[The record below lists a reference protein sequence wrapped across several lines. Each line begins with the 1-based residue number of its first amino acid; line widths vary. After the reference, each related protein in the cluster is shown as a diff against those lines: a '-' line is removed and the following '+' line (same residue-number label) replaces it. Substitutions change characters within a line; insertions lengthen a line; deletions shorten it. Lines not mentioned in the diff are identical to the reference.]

1 MASDLTTGVF
11 FYVRVLDEKPLA
23 LFRLD
28 VDTDRKEINETIWD
42 GSSWQ
47 ETDRLTMYIGYGSTE
62 VEQILERDATLA
74 FPDAFRDKA
83 PNFKRI
89 IPSVMSKHLQG
100 KHDQRTHGGGGGMGA
115 PRDTAHAKQK
125 QAWELHEQGKT
136 WEEVAKEAG
145 YANGGAARL
154 AGKAHEKRMK
164 AKGDGAD
171 IPKPP
176 EVVTPKPK
184 TDKEGAKAIKDAQA
198 IVDKATGGRP
208 VRDVLADERNGNTSL
223 EPTAKEKE
231 VTEAVIKSGAI
242 LRGEVERRRDVI
254 GKEVVD
260 TAKADIEV
268 LNKDREFTQKR
279 VDEVSA
285 QRKEVRDQIHKEVM
299 KSPEMDEALNEQ
311 IDRRL
316 NYTRNETLT
325 AVVEAD
331 RSVAINDMRE
341 YADLYASD
349 MPYQKRAEWVEE
361 RAKERFP
368 TDKKAQKAYEEI
380 VETSTWAG
388 SNAERQLEKRDEKVA
403 KLSQEDKRRAKSE
416 GEAYQDLHALNGQ
429 IADRQTLIKNG
440 GVTPEQNAEI
450 VRSVLADS
458 GRTMTSKPSQPI
470 KGTKKV
476 VAELRTELEK
486 IPDELWNDSQYPNL
500 NVTAGSGRGH
510 WSSYNSR
517 IKTDGSGGRRA
528 STLLHE
534 ATHAV
539 EDMNP
544 SVKQLE
550 FVMSHRRAK
559 GMKPEKLSKL
569 SPRSGYR
576 KNEEAIED
584 AWANPYAGKSYGSGR
599 RASREIMT
607 MGIESL
613 YKRNFYPSDVAD
625 EDHLNFV
632 MGVLAHA

>member
-1 MASDLTTGVF
+1 MIESLDNLDLP
-11 FYVRVLDEKPLA
+11 RNLSL
-23 LFRLD
+23 L
-28 VDTDRKEINETIWD
+28 
-42 GSSWQ
+42 
-47 ETDRLTMYIGYGSTE
+47 DRL
-62 VEQILERDATLA
+62 VE
-74 FPDAFRDKA
+74 
-83 PNFKRI
+83 
-89 IPSVMSKHLQG
+89 KHLPG
-100 KHDQRTHGGGGGMGA
+100 KHDQRTHGGGGGMSA

-164 AKGDGAD
+164 AKGEGAEV
-171 IPKPP
+171 PKPT

-198 IVDKATGGRP
+198 VIDKATGGRP
-208 VRDVLADERNGNTSL
+208 VADVLADERNGNTSL

-242 LRGEVERRRDVI
+242 LRSEVDRRREAI
-254 GKEVVD
+254 GKGAVE
-260 TAKADIEV
+260 TAKSDIEV
-268 LNKDREFTQKR
+268 LSKEREISQKR

-285 QRKEVRDQIHKEVM
+285 QRQVIRDQISKEVRA
-299 KSPEMDEALNEQ
+299 SPEYEEALNDQ
-311 IDRRL
+311 LDRKVSFSQS
-316 NYTRNETLT
+316 ETF
-325 AVVEAD
+325 AASIEAD
-331 RSVAINDMRE
+331 RSGALKDIRDYEIMYRG
-341 YADLYASD
+341 D

-361 RAKERFP
+361 RAKQRFP
-368 TDKKAQKAYEEI
+368 TDKKAQKEY
-380 VETSTWAG
+380 VETIEG
-388 SNAERQLEKRDEKVA
+388 SLWTASQSERAVVARDEKVA
-403 KLSQEDKRRAKSE
+403 KLSAEDSRRMKSQS
-416 GEAYQDLHALNGQ
+416 EALQDVYALNGQ
-429 IADRQTLIKNG
+429 IADREQLIRNG
-440 GVTPEQNAEI
+440 GVTSEQNAEI

-458 GRTMTSKPSQPI
+458 GRTMTDKPLQAI
-470 KGTKKV
+470 KGTKKN

-486 IPDELWNDSQYPNL
+486 IPDELWNDSQYPDL
-500 NVTAGSGRGH
+500 NVTSTSGRGH
-510 WSSYNSR
+510 WDGYNQR
-517 IKTDGSGGRRA
+517 IKTDGSGGRKA

-569 SPRSGYR
+569 RPKHGYR
-576 KNEEAIED
+576 KDEEAIED
-584 AWANPYAGKSYGSGR
+584 AWSNPYSGKSYGGGR
-599 RASREIMT
+599 RANREIMT

-613 YKRNFYPSDVAD
+613 YKRDRYPQDIAD

-632 MGVLAHA
+632 MGVLAYA